1 MNKTQEYL
9 IMEALECLLKTSIN
23 PVEKTELDKARN
35 IYIKGTAKM
44 LDDYLKLKRTEWL
57 SRLTRIETYIKN
69 GEFIKA
75 LQSIERIKKY
85 ERKFI
90 GKGSSALSR
99 LRKP

>member
-44 LDDYLKLKRTEWL
+44 LDDYLKLRGVVTDE
-57 SRLTRIETYIKN
+57 N
-69 GEFIKA
+69 
-75 LQSIERIKKY
+75 
-85 ERKFI
+85 
-90 GKGSSALSR
+90 
-99 LRKP
+99 